1 MPYRMAAIVLAALG
15 ATALFLAVMGVYG
28 LIAFNVSQRTT
39 EIGIRMALGARAVDV
54 LTMVLRQGLKLAAI
68 GIAVGLVGA
77 FALTRLMAGVLVGV
91 NAVDPITFALASLL
105 FVAVA
110 LLACYLPARRAAAV
124 NPLVALKY
132 E

>member
-1 MPYRMAAIVLAALG
+1 
-15 ATALFLAVMGVYG
+15 MGVYG

-68 GIAVGLVGA
+68 GIAIGLVGA
-77 FALTRLMAGVLVGV
+77 FGLTRLMSGVLVGV

-105 FVAVA
+105 FIAVA
-110 LLACYLPARRAAAV
+110 LVACYLPARRAAAV